1 MIRLAALLVLLGL
14 AVQLVSLLWAH
25 PTAFLLFAIVGGGL
39 MGLGVLVYLRELLL
53 RGGDGG

>member
-39 MGLGVLVYLRELLL
+39 MGFGVLVYLRQLLL
-53 RGGDGG
+53 RGGD